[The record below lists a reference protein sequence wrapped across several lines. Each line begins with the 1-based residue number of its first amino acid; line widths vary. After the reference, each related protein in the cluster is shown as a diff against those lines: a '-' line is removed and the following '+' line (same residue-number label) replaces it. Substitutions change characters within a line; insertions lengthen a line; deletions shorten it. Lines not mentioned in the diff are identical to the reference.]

1 MVLLVTGTSSFDAAS
16 WDDDN
21 DGGDDDDD
29 EVVGAVSSCA
39 GLAASC
45 RTWAAMSACL
55 SLSNLKLPVL
65 GTKTCSQKRLK
76 GRGEIGGIKGGISRR
91 VTEQSSGRN
100 DIDIDTH
107 MSCGLRKPG
116 SVCLFQ
122 RHKDWV
128 VKQVL
133 IIVCVHD
140 PATASA
146 KLLLLPSCS
155 TTLLVSQQHR
165 ECEQGSRGRSRE
177 RSRERSR

>member
-76 GRGEIGGIKGGISRR
+76 GRGGNRWDQRWNK
-91 VTEQSSGRN
+91 QA
-100 DIDIDTH
+100 ID
-107 MSCGLRKPG
+107 RAK
-116 SVCLFQ
+116 Q
-122 RHKDWV
+122 R
-128 VKQVL
+128 
-133 IIVCVHD
+133 
-140 PATASA
+140 A
-146 KLLLLPSCS
+146 
-155 TTLLVSQQHR
+155 
-165 ECEQGSRGRSRE
+165 
-177 RSRERSR
+177 